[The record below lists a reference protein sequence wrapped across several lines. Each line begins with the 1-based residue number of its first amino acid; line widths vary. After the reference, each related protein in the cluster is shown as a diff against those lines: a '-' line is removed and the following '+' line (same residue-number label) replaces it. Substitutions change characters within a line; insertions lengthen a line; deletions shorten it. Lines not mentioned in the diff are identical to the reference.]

1 MAIMRPKQ
9 ILAKQDSVSKEN
21 KEKQLTAFI
30 EQAPDGKK
38 TRKSKGRKV
47 GISHTIAPEDLAA
60 LDELAESLGLSR
72 AGVINALIKRAIKHQ
87 SIA

>member
-1 MAIMRPKQ
+1 MAITRPKQ
-9 ILAKQDSVSKEN
+9 ILAKQESVSKEN
-21 KEKQLTAFI
+21 NEKQLMAFI

-72 AGVINALIKRAIKHQ
+72 AGVINALIKRAIKTQ
-87 SIA
+87 SI

>member
-1 MAIMRPKQ
+1 MAITRPKQ
-9 ILAKQDSVSKEN
+9 ILAKQENQLKEN
-21 KEKQLTAFI
+21 TEKQLTAFI

-72 AGVINALIKRAIKHQ
+72 AGVINALIKKAIKKQ
-87 SIA
+87 EI

>member
-1 MAIMRPKQ
+1 MAIMRPKH
-9 ILAKQDSVSKEN
+9 ILSKQENVSKEN
-21 KEKQLTAFI
+21 NEKQLTAFI

-38 TRKSKGRKV
+38 TRKSKGRKI

-72 AGVINALIKRAIKHQ
+72 AGVINALIKKAIKKQ
-87 SIA
+87 EI

>member
-21 KEKQLTAFI
+21 NEKQLTAFI

-72 AGVINALIKRAIKHQ
+72 ASVINALIKKAIKKQ
-87 SIA
+87 EI

>member
-1 MAIMRPKQ
+1 MAITRPKQ
-9 ILAKQDSVSKEN
+9 ILAKQEN
-21 KEKQLTAFI
+21 QLQENNEKQLTAFI

-47 GISHTIAPEDLAA
+47 GISHTIAPDDLAA

-72 AGVINALIKRAIKHQ
+72 AGVINALIKKAIKNQ
-87 SIA
+87 SLI

>member
-9 ILAKQDSVSKEN
+9 ILAKQESVSKEKN
-21 KEKQLTAFI
+21 ENQLTAFI

-72 AGVINALIKRAIKHQ
+72 AGVINALIKKAIKKQ
-87 SIA
+87 EI

>member
-1 MAIMRPKQ
+1 MRPKQ

-21 KEKQLTAFI
+21 NEKQLTAFI

-72 AGVINALIKRAIKHQ
+72 ASVINALIKKAIKKQ
-87 SIA
+87 EI

>member
-9 ILAKQDSVSKEN
+9 ILAKQESVSKEN
-21 KEKQLTAFI
+21 SEKQLTAFI

-60 LDELAESLGLSR
+60 LDELAASLGLSR
-72 AGVINALIKRAIKHQ
+72 AGVINALIKKAIKKQ
-87 SIA
+87 EI

>member
-1 MAIMRPKQ
+1 MAITRPKQ

-21 KEKQLTAFI
+21 KEKQLTTFI
-30 EQAPDGKK
+30 EQALDGKK

-47 GISHTIAPEDLAA
+47 GISHTIAPEDLVA

-72 AGVINALIKRAIKHQ
+72 AGVINALIKRAIKTQ
-87 SIA
+87 SI

>member
-47 GISHTIAPEDLAA
+47 GISHTIAPKDLVA

-72 AGVINALIKRAIKHQ
+72 AGVINALIKKAIKNQ
-87 SIA
+87 SI

>member
-9 ILAKQDSVSKEN
+9 ILAKQESVSKEN
-21 KEKQLTAFI
+21 NEKQLTAFI

-38 TRKSKGRKV
+38 TRKSKGRKI

-60 LDELAESLGLSR
+60 LDELAASLGLSR
-72 AGVINALIKRAIKHQ
+72 ASVINALIKKAIKNQ
-87 SIA
+87 EI

>member
-9 ILAKQDSVSKEN
+9 ILAKQESVSKEN
-21 KEKQLTAFI
+21 NEKQLMAFI

-72 AGVINALIKRAIKHQ
+72 AGVINALIKRAIKTQ
-87 SIA
+87 SI

>member
-1 MAIMRPKQ
+1 MAITRPKQ
-9 ILAKQDSVSKEN
+9 ILAKQENQLKEN
-21 KEKQLTAFI
+21 NEKQLTAFI

-47 GISHTIAPEDLAA
+47 GISHTIAPEDLVA

-72 AGVINALIKRAIKHQ
+72 AGVINALIKKAIKKQ
-87 SIA
+87 EI

>member
-9 ILAKQDSVSKEN
+9 ILAKQESVSKEN
-21 KEKQLTAFI
+21 SEKQLTAFI

-47 GISHTIAPEDLAA
+47 GISHTIAPDDLAA

-72 AGVINALIKRAIKHQ
+72 AGVINALIKRAIKTQ
-87 SIA
+87 SI

>member
-9 ILAKQDSVSKEN
+9 ILAKQESVSKEN
-21 KEKQLTAFI
+21 NEKQLTAFI

-47 GISHTIAPEDLAA
+47 GISHTIAPDDLAA

-72 AGVINALIKRAIKHQ
+72 AGVINALIKRAIKTQ
-87 SIA
+87 SI

>member
-1 MAIMRPKQ
+1 MAITRPKQ
-9 ILAKQDSVSKEN
+9 ILAKQENQLKEN
-21 KEKQLTAFI
+21 TEKQLTAFI

-72 AGVINALIKRAIKHQ
+72 VGVIKALIKKAIKKQ
-87 SIA
+87 EI